1 MNKRMKKKYLLSFLE
16 KRVADLERKNAGLLA
31 QVILLEEVQ
40 KQMVSRVEQLEERV
54 SKNAEGTNKELDH
67 FREVT
72 KMLSDNQDFLQNEMK
87 RMKKPWFKRK

>member
-1 MNKRMKKKYLLSFLE
+1 MKKKYLLPALE
-16 KRVADLERKNAGLLA
+16 KRVAELERKNAELLA
-31 QVILLEEVQ
+31 RQTLLEAAQ
-40 KQMVSRVEQLEERV
+40 KQMVSRAERLEVQV

-87 RMKKPWFKRK
+87 RMKKPWYKRK

>member
-1 MNKRMKKKYLLSFLE
+1 MNKRMKKKYLLPALE
-16 KRVADLERKNAGLLA
+16 KRVAELERKNAELLA
-31 QVILLEEVQ
+31 RQTLLEAAQ
-40 KQMVSRVEQLEERV
+40 KQMVSRAERLEVQV

-87 RMKKPWFKRK
+87 RMKKPWYKRK